1 MTSFQG
7 QPSESATVVHY
18 TNGFVH
24 NVKCFQTAASLAAPA
39 GKGKSKELGLSNV
52 YYAHRAIPNVLVQE
66 VKITNPS
73 PKSVLLNV
81 ERLGISNWRD
91 SVSKSKT

>member
-1 MTSFQG
+1 M
-7 QPSESATVVHY
+7 
-18 TNGFVH
+18 
-24 NVKCFQTAASLAAPA
+24 KCFETAASVAASPA
-39 GKGKSKELGLSNV
+39 KAKGKELGLSNV

-66 VKITNPS
+66 VKVTNPTG
-73 PKSVLLNV
+73 KNLLLNV